1 MSNAKRIG
9 KDGKPAEDVIVNPL
23 AVERKAREAV
33 ERVRA
38 TDEAAEPWTRAKI
51 ERELRRAKAR
61 EQIVVDGKEVPPS
74 LNLHGATIP
83 DGTDLSGIDLSN
95 CNMHGLRAKGVKFDH
110 CILTRANMHGAV
122 LDGCSFQDVEADELN
137 LCESCCCGS
146 KFKFRRREPEPG
158 KDPVHISRRMNMS
171 DCCMER
177 TEGIDIQEKPLTD
190 AEHKKAR
197 HHQSEGFRVAVS
209 VDEGKVRYYGPELT
223 DANLT
228 GMSRV
233 CRKRSG
239 KKPS

>member
-1 MSNAKRIG
+1 MSQNKPRFG

-38 TDEAAEPWTRAKI
+38 ADEAAEPWTRAKL

-110 CILTRANMHGAV
+110 CVLTRANLHGAV

-146 KFKFRRREPEPG
+146 SFKFRRRAEPD
-158 KDPVHISRRMNMS
+158 KDPVHISRRMNLS
-171 DCCMER
+171 DCCMEG
-177 TEGIDIQEKPLTD
+177 TSGIEIEEKDLTA
-190 AEHKKAR
+190 AEHRKAR
-197 HHQSEGFRVAVS
+197 HLQAEGFRVAVS

-223 DANLT
+223 EVNVT
-228 GMSRV
+228 GLSRS
-233 CRKRSG
+233 CKRKR
-239 KKPS
+239 